1 MTIASEME
9 FPELLAGSGTPDVWV
24 RCGAVPAHL
33 SSAPPTGLFF
43 EADADSFLLRVEGV
57 ARYWVRAGR
66 DIVVDVAADALDV
79 QVRTFFLGA
88 VLTAVLHQ
96 RGVLVL
102 HASGVVGARGAVLFA
117 GSSGGGKSTLLAAL
131 VGRGYEPFGD
141 DVAVVT
147 QEATN
152 QLLVHPGVPQV
163 RLWADAATRLGHR
176 VEESSRILPSIDKYA
191 LPLKAFGGCAPRP
204 LTGLYVLSV
213 GDGDELQFEPI
224 EGSQCFTAIREYT
237 RNLQIMEDLQMQRP
251 HFHLAAAVASRI
263 PVVRISRPRGRD
275 SLDEL
280 VDRVE
285 STLA

>member
-1 MTIASEME
+1 MEVTLLQRERRAAPCRRCCSSLRDAVSTCHIYAVYGMTIASEME

-102 HASGVVGARGAVLFA
+102 HASGVVGARGAFDVVADGELIFSKQKEQRFPEPDEIIGA
-117 GSSGGGKSTLLAAL
+117 LRALA
-131 VGRGYEPFGD
+131 P
-141 DVAVVT
+141 T
-147 QEATN
+147 T
-152 QLLVHPGVPQV
+152 
-163 RLWADAATRLGHR
+163 
-176 VEESSRILPSIDKYA
+176 S
-191 LPLKAFGGCAPRP
+191 
-204 LTGLYVLSV
+204 
-213 GDGDELQFEPI
+213 
-224 EGSQCFTAIREYT
+224 
-237 RNLQIMEDLQMQRP
+237 
-251 HFHLAAAVASRI
+251 
-263 PVVRISRPRGRD
+263 
-275 SLDEL
+275 
-280 VDRVE
+280 
-285 STLA
+285 